1 LSQISRKSRDKLE
14 AFIHILF
21 SREINEA
28 NKIMANCR
36 KERRRD
42 KSCRGK
48 KAYFTQ
54 MMQEDKKLVTK

>member
-28 NKIMANCR
+28 NKIMVSCR
-36 KERRRD
+36 KKEEETKIAER
-42 KSCRGK
+42 
-48 KAYFTQ
+48 
-54 MMQEDKKLVTK
+54 KKLTLHR